1 MGNRAIIT
9 TKNQYENDGYG
20 LYLHWNG
27 GRDSVEAFLAYCR
40 LKGYRDPIGD
50 EDYALARLCQVIGNF
65 FGGTTSLGICPA
77 RCGAGDDNGVY
88 IIGKDWQ
95 VVGRKEVGE
104 HFIEQNEY
112 PLGMMLHD
120 IDRSMPEGEQLQYG
134 ATEFFMKAKG
144 YEYDNEEV
152 R

>member
-9 TKNQYENDGYG
+9 TSNQYDNNGYG

-40 LKGYRDPIGD
+40 LKEYRDPAGD

-65 FGGTTSLGICPA
+65 FGGSNSLGICPA

-95 VVGRKEVGE
+95 IVDRKELYEG
-104 HFIEQNEY
+104 FIEQHEY
-112 PLGMMLHD
+112 PLGVMLYD
-120 IDRSMPEGEQLQYG
+120 IDRSMPENEQLQYG

-144 YEYDNEEV
+144 YEKV
-152 R
+152 V